1 MPRNQNSEGS
11 YTFIYGAR
19 IEGGR
24 EEQDLIKYINTDG
37 ADGCVRTFTISVDDV
52 LLNFDRNGYI
62 GYKCED
68 NTGKIVVKAING
80 IGGSGTYQYDLY
92 NVKNGTLIETQTAAK
107 GTAVTFTNLGTF
119 TAGQN
124 SVG

>member
-80 IGGSGTYQYDLY
+80 IGGSGTYQYELY
-92 NVKNGTLIETQTAAK
+92 DRRNGTRIDTKTAPK
-107 GTAVTFTNLGTF
+107 GSTVTFTNFRYFHSRTK
-119 TAGQN
+119 
-124 SVG
+124 